1 MSSWYALMIIV
12 DINSVSYSN
21 LYKVQGQV
29 VSQDVLDDITEGGIS
44 WRGSRLPNG
53 SLKFVP
59 AKLSR
64 SGDSRWVLV

>member
-1 MSSWYALMIIV
+1 MVCHMVIV

-29 VSQDVLDDITEGGIS
+29 VSQDVLDDITEEGYHGG
-44 WRGSRLPNG
+44 GSRLPNG

-64 SGDSRWVLV
+64 SGDSRWVWLE

>member
-1 MSSWYALMIIV
+1 MVCHMVIV
-12 DINSVSYSN
+12 DINPVSYSN

-29 VSQDVLDDITEGGIS
+29 VSQDVLDDITEGGEGYH
-44 WRGSRLPNG
+44 RGGSQLPNG